1 MERAP
6 RGEKS
11 VLHITPHLGGGV
23 GRVLLNYLAAQ
34 VGSSGFSHSVLCLEY
49 ANERAL
55 AAAGAGGF
63 SLRDKMAERHADVL
77 EAIRDADVV
86 LVHWWNHPLLNALL
100 VRETLP
106 ACRLIFWSHVSGLYP
121 PQAFND
127 AALAYPDAFV
137 LTTPVSLRAAEVQR
151 MPEAKR
157 DRVRVVW
164 STGGVEH
171 VAEVAPRPH
180 TGFKI
185 GYIGTVDYG
194 KMHPEFLELC
204 SLVAIP
210 EAEFVVCGGP
220 SHERIREQA
229 RAYHGH
235 FTFTGHVSNI
245 NEYLSE
251 FDVFGYPLA
260 PYHYGTCEQALGE
273 AMAAGVPPVVLVNLA
288 ESFIVEDGVSGIVA
302 KDARAYVRAL
312 EDLHHR
318 PELRKRLSEGARAA
332 AHRRFSMTQLVRD
345 WEAVYTETLLSPKL
359 PKRWGGRASGP
370 GVTAAELLIEA
381 LGDHAEPFAR
391 SLAAVAPTEDAA
403 AIDALRALWSAS
415 HQWRS
420 ATGGTPQHYHR
431 FFGDD
436 ELLRRWAEAMR

>member
-1 MERAP
+1 MERASH
-6 RGEKS
+6 GKQS

-55 AAAGAGGF
+55 AAARTSGF
-63 SLRDKMAERHADVL
+63 SLREKMAEHHAELL
-77 EAIRDADVV
+77 EAISDADVV

-121 PQAFND
+121 PQVFND
-127 AALAYPDAFV
+127 PALAYPDVFV
-137 LTTPVSLRAAEVQR
+137 LTTPASLEAPEIRR
-151 MPEAKR
+151 MPQAKR
-157 DRVRVVW
+157 DGLRVVW

-171 VAEVAPRPH
+171 VADIAPKPH
-180 TGFKI
+180 AGFKI

-194 KMHPEFLELC
+194 KMHPAFLEMC
-204 SLVAIP
+204 SQVALP
-210 EAEFVVCGGP
+210 DAEFIVCGGP
-220 SHERIREQA
+220 SHDRLREQA
-229 RAYHGH
+229 RSYDGN

-245 NEYLSE
+245 NDYLSE

-273 AMAAGVPPVVLVNLA
+273 AMAAGVPPVVLANLA

-302 KDARAYVRAL
+302 KNARAYARAL
-312 EDLHHR
+312 EDLYHQ

-332 AHRRFSMTQLVRD
+332 AHRRFSMTQLVRHWD
-345 WEAVYTETLLSPKL
+345 AVYTETLTTPKL